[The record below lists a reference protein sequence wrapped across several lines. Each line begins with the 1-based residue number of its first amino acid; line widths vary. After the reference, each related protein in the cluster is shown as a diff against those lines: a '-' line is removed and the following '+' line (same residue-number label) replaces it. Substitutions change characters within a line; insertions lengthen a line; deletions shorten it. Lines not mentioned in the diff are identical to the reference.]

1 VSRISYRKQINGP
14 WVLKEDDDINED
26 GNNGDQEAP
35 AEEDNGINEDGYNEN
50 TSNNDGHGPPAEDNG
65 INEDGNQEQHVAAE
79 EYYWWNSDED
89 DLLIS
94 KKGMKYL
101 GGIYIL
107 GFHPFNEIMYFF
119 STFRAATHII

>member
-26 GNNGDQEAP
+26 GNNGDQVAP

-50 TSNNDGHGPPAEDNG
+50 GNNDGQGPPAEDND

-79 EYYWWNSDED
+79 EYNWWNSDED
-89 DLLIS
+89 DYVDIEEGDEIS
-94 KKGMKYL
+94 WWHL
-101 GGIYIL
+101 
-107 GFHPFNEIMYFF
+107 HPRIPSFQ
-119 STFRAATHII
+119 